1 MGESRFLFPF
11 FFAGYKSRCDWHAN
25 FCPSLDAFGC
35 VPRTC
40 RDSWPKIG
48 ALFGNKGE
56 GEGVRRMVRQKDAEP
71 DAFRDR
77 FASWLVPC
85 VLLVFA
91 LCRFSPAGWMK
102 GRQGIREGCCVR
114 EWSVSSSTSFSF
126 SRLLGE
132 RRERKNNRSWTK
144 LFSFDLELVGR
155 FIVSSK
161 VWEEEKEVCK
171 HLKWFKW
178 SRKISA

>member
-85 VLLVFA
+85 ALLVFA

-102 GRQGIREGCCVR
+102 GRQGISEGCCASGVGFPPPR
-114 EWSVSSSTSFSF
+114 VSLFLVSSGN
-126 SRLLGE
+126 GE
-132 RRERKNNRSWTK
+132 RERITGAGQNYFLS
-144 LFSFDLELVGR
+144 
-155 FIVSSK
+155 I
-161 VWEEEKEVCK
+161 
-171 HLKWFKW
+171 
-178 SRKISA
+178 